1 MIYIRIILFLLVIG
15 SLGGYECGNAT
26 FLQAVFNALLFLGAF
41 IISLHID
48 VRKKSTVRKKL
59 TDGKKAFKNHYTII
73 ITENK

>member
-1 MIYIRIILFLLVIG
+1 MIYIRIILLLLVIG

-48 VRKKSTVRKKL
+48 VRKKKHRPQKPYGRQKS
-59 TDGKKAFKNHYTII
+59 I
-73 ITENK
+73 

>member
-1 MIYIRIILFLLVIG
+1 MIYIRIILLLLVIG

-48 VRKKSTVRKKL
+48 VCKKSTARKNL
-59 TDGKKAFKNHYTII
+59 ADGKKVFKNHYTVI
-73 ITENK
+73 ITKGK

>member
-15 SLGGYECGNAT
+15 SLGGYECGNAA

-48 VRKKSTVRKKL
+48 VRKKSTVRNKL
-59 TDGKKAFKNHYTII
+59 TDGKKAFKNHYTFI
-73 ITENK
+73 ITKGK

>member
-1 MIYIRIILFLLVIG
+1 MIYIRIILLLLVIG

-26 FLQAVFNALLFLGAF
+26 FLQAVLNALLFLGAF

-59 TDGKKAFKNHYTII
+59 TDGKKAFKNHYTVI
-73 ITENK
+73 ITKGK